1 MVIIVPSGPALHSL
15 QSAFPFPVCPGGGPV
30 GLSPSVTAKGTEA
43 RAGPPGC
50 EPPCLLASSKG
61 LHQHPFPLVGTP
73 SLPVGLPKLA
83 PNWFGNEAPSPGDSF
98 SHPHPLLGH
107 CWGFPPRAW
116 LSWTPGV
123 RLACLRPSAWG
134 NTRPPPGLQPCEAQ
148 LSSHPVQKVPWDPP
162 GPGGVTFLCP
172 SLATRF
178 SNLLPRLGVETDR
191 TSTETG
197 GCGELGGTRSGCR

>member
-1 MVIIVPSGPALHSL
+1 MSQPRGQRLGQGHPAVDHHAS
-15 QSAFPFPVCPGGGPV
+15 S
-30 GLSPSVTAKGTEA
+30 
-43 RAGPPGC
+43 
-50 EPPCLLASSKG
+50 ASSKG

-191 TSTETG
+191 FDTLRRKLPGLGNLRGECYVAVTGTEGQPRISVSPAG
-197 GCGELGGTRSGCR
+197 G